1 MGVPGQF
8 LVPFLKSK
16 GNAKQIWFVSEL
28 RELLAACGVLLA
40 GGATCCMGARSC
52 LSPRRGAFCS
62 EVSQDIPAVL
72 LSLGCVQ
79 QQARA
84 RGLILYFLQL

>member
-1 MGVPGQF
+1 MGVAGQF

-28 RELLAACGVLLA
+28 RELLAACWVLLA
-40 GGATCCMGARSC
+40 GGATCCMGARIC
-52 LSPRRGAFCS
+52 LSTRRGAFCS

-79 QQARA
+79 PQACA
-84 RGLILYFLQL
+84 

>member
-40 GGATCCMGARSC
+40 GGATC
-52 LSPRRGAFCS
+52 
-62 EVSQDIPAVL
+62 
-72 LSLGCVQ
+72 
-79 QQARA
+79 
-84 RGLILYFLQL
+84 